1 MLCTERR
8 LNLVEAFKDDAGMRK
23 DLQTLHL
30 KRVPDLMRI
39 VRKFHQH
46 KAGLQVRSG
55 CSLRKHTATFIPA

>member
-46 KAGLQVRSG
+46 KAGLQVRPRS
-55 CSLRKHTATFIPA
+55 PAESDLEALTT